1 MTIVNKSTLA
11 IVLILAG
18 IISLTFGSVF
28 IVQGFAKANLI
39 TEAMRI
45 ERAAYGS
52 ADGEI
57 EGVIDTCYEAQVM
70 AGVLREHRMERYGVY
85 TELERDDPGRA
96 TILSAMTMENALNM
110 AVLSYGV
117 TDMAK
122 ANGGFMAVIGITL
135 ILGGVYVSRTRKTS
149 AE

>member
-1 MTIVNKSTLA
+1 MTNSNKKTLA
-11 IVLILAG
+11 LALILVG
-18 IISLTFGSVF
+18 IISLTFGGVF
-28 IVQGFAKANLI
+28 IFQGFDKANLI

-45 ERAAYGS
+45 EKASYGS

-57 EGVIDTCYEAQVM
+57 EGIIDTSYEAQVM
-70 AGVLREHRMERYGVY
+70 AGVLRDHRMENNGIY
-85 TELERDDPGRA
+85 TELERTDPGRA
-96 TILSAMTMENALNM
+96 SIITAMTMENALNM

-135 ILGGVYVSRTRKTS
+135 ILGGVYVSRTRKTL

>member
-1 MTIVNKSTLA
+1 MTTGNKKTIA

-18 IISLTFGSVF
+18 IISLTFGGVF
-28 IVQGFAKANLI
+28 VFQGFSKANLI

-45 ERAAYGS
+45 EKASYGS

-70 AGVLREHRMERYGVY
+70 SGVLREHRMERYGTY
-85 TELERDDPGRA
+85 TDLERDDPNRE
-96 TILSAMTMENALNM
+96 TILKAMTMENALNM

-122 ANGGFMAVIGITL
+122 ANGAFMAVIGIGL
-135 ILGGVYVSRTRKTS
+135 LLGGVCVSRTRKTS
-149 AE
+149 GE